1 MRRAYRNLC
10 SVLLAAAV
18 AASSGSLTAG
28 AESSTEGIQ
37 LEEGQRIA
45 SIRVLSITG
54 NELTYYELEQETDS
68 EEETA
73 PESETDSEEEAAPES
88 ETDLAEEV
96 NAKSDAGI
104 KIAPETEADTEQAGA
119 PEFNMPMGE
128 APDMEQMESF
138 GGRASARSGNTGVNI
153 REMTGMSAESVTVY
167 LPVSVKVHTDTGDER
182 TFSIL
187 EAGDELTVLIAET
200 ESGEEM
206 ITEIWMADPE
216 VQG

>member
-18 AASSGSLTAG
+18 AASGGSLTAG

-45 SIRVLSITG
+45 SIRILSITG

-73 PESETDSEEEAAPES
+73 PESETD
-88 ETDLAEEV
+88 LAEEANV
-96 NAKSDAGI
+96 KSDAGS
-104 KIAPETEADTEQAGA
+104 KKAPETEADTEQAGA

-128 APDMEQMESF
+128 APDMEQMEGS

-153 REMTGMSAESVTVY
+153 REMTGMSAEPVTVY